1 VRIGGRDVARASNKE
16 ALMRHLMSAV
26 CAASLLALAASPAV
40 AASLHH
46 KRHHGR
52 VVTPGQSPSADG
64 RYYGH
69 PYNAGTVTSG
79 GPIYRDGYYLG
90 SDPDPNVRFEM
101 IRDPWFARGRD

>member
-1 VRIGGRDVARASNKE
+1 MG
-16 ALMRHLMSAV
+16 HFMSAA
-26 CAASLLALAASPAV
+26 CAASLLALAASSAF

-46 KRHHGR
+46 KRHHSH
-52 VVTPGQSPSADG
+52 VVVPHQYPSAYG
-64 RYYGH
+64 KYYGH
-69 PYNAGTVTSG
+69 PYNSGSVNSG